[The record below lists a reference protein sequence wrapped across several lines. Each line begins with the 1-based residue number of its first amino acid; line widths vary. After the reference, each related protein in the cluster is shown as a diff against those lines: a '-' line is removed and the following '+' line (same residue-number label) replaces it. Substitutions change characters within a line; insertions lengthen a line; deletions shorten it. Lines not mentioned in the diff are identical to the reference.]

1 MMNMMKNVICKKDKG
16 DFDKIIT
23 EAAFA
28 AGTIVLVIVGVKF
41 GKPLVEEWIKLASE
55 EAKKIFTLF

>member
-1 MMNMMKNVICKKDKG
+1 MKDMMKKLICKKDKG
-16 DFDKIIT
+16 DFDKLIT

-28 AGTIVLVIVGVKF
+28 AGTVVLIIVGVKF